1 MSRLALAL
9 VVVAAWA
16 TACGGTDVAS
26 PTPTPT
32 GDPALAREDP
42 GQGEVLIRGE
52 LSPASHGPYE
62 FDGRYTVAFEQ
73 FAPEDENLDFRRQT
87 SFVAMLDTEAEIER
101 PDSVKLFKASR
112 RTGKK
117 RLEIHGSY
125 FVDVSFG
132 DFPYVIRFTPRR

>member
-1 MSRLALAL
+1 MLRFLLAVSLL
-9 VVVAAWA
+9 AAWA
-16 TACGGTDVAS
+16 TACGGGDAAT
-26 PTPTPT
+26 PTPVPT
-32 GDPALAREDP
+32 GDPALARADP
-42 GQGEVLIRGE
+42 RKGEVLIRGE

-73 FAPEDENLDFRRQT
+73 FAPEDGQLDFRQQT
-87 SFVAMLDTEAEIER
+87 SFVAMLDTEAEIKR

-112 RTGKK
+112 RTGRKQ
-117 RLEIHGSY
+117 LEIHGSY